1 MELTQEQ
8 VDQIVEVAELYQIEM
23 ETAAKRFRLRLQ
35 QAGLPMSRLAGRLI
49 ERERYYRPEPAKMPR
64 FTMDEDEKGH

>member
-8 VDQIVEVAELYQIEM
+8 VNQIVEVAELYQIEM

-35 QAGLPMSRLAGRLI
+35 QAGLPIGPAGRLI
-49 ERERYYRPEPAKMPR
+49 ERERYYRPHSQPR
-64 FTMDEDEKGH
+64 ITMEEG